1 LVALASGVGF
11 VICVRQR
18 VAGPRALR
26 GAGRRQLEGNRMKL
40 SGVMPALVTPFG
52 ADGRI
57 DFAALERLMTHLR
70 AAGVT
75 GWVPNGSTGEYFAQS
90 TEERREVL
98 QYVKDFARPGEV
110 LIAGTNAPAT
120 REVIAQTEMAREIG
134 YDTVLLATPMYSRPT
149 EAELLAHYQTVLAA
163 VDVNLV
169 LYSYPYKDGVE
180 VTFGIMDALADNP
193 RVLGIKESSGVLQR
207 AIAIASRYEGRLQLV
222 SGSDDIALDF
232 MFWGAEAWICG
243 PSNCMAR
250 ACCDLDRAWK
260 AGDVDRAR
268 EMMKTLYRAMSIL
281 ESGKF
286 VQKIKYG
293 CELQGLPVG
302 LCRAPLGALDEA
314 EKAEFRAAMEPI
326 LNW

>member
-1 LVALASGVGF
+1 MTQA
-11 VICVRQR
+11 
-18 VAGPRALR
+18 PR
-26 GAGRRQLEGNRMKL
+26 L

-52 ADGRI
+52 DDGKI
-57 DFAALERLMTHLR
+57 DFKAFEKLLDHLR

-75 GWVPNGSTGEYFAQS
+75 GWVPNGSTGEYFSQS
-90 TEERREVL
+90 TEERRAVL
-98 QYVKDFARPGEV
+98 QFVKDHAQPGET

-120 REVIAQTEMAREIG
+120 REVIAQTRMARDIG
-134 YDTVLLATPMYSRPT
+134 YDTVLLAPPFYTRPT
-149 EAELLAHYQTVLAA
+149 PDELIHHYETVLDA

-169 LYSYPYKDGVE
+169 LYSYPAKDGADIGFE
-180 VTFGIMDALADNP
+180 VLDHLADNP
-193 RVLGIKESSGVLQR
+193 RVIGIKESSGVLQR
-207 AIAIASRYEGRLQLV
+207 AVDIASRYDGRIQLV

-232 MFWGAEAWICG
+232 MFWGAESWICG
-243 PSNCMAR
+243 PANCMAK
-250 ACCDLDRAWK
+250 ACCDLDRTWK
-260 AGDVDRAR
+260 AGETDRAR
-268 EMMKTLYRAMSIL
+268 EMMKTLYRAMNSL

-302 LCRAPLGALDEA
+302 AARAPLGPLSDA